1 MASNIYQMT
10 VNKITY
16 EISMGNDVEKY
27 RTIVNNYYRVKQITL
42 AERDS
47 LLELIDNAY
56 VVEEPEEPEEPEVPA
71 HAVPVFSSV
80 VHSVSPPKYSWL
92 FSEFSPLLIDICVY
106 FLKNSLV
113 FELTA

>member
-1 MASNIYQMT
+1 MASNIYKMT
-10 VNKITY
+10 LNKINY

-56 VVEEPEEPEEPEVPA
+56 VVEEPEQSEVTEELETIEEPKEPEVTE
-71 HAVPVFSSV
+71 V
-80 VHSVSPPKYSWL
+80 K
-92 FSEFSPLLIDICVY
+92 E
-106 FLKNSLV
+106 
-113 FELTA
+113 EE

>member
-1 MASNIYQMT
+1 MASNIYKMT
-10 VNKITY
+10 LNKINY

-56 VVEEPEEPEEPEVPA
+56 VVEEPEEPEVTEELEETEVA
-71 HAVPVFSSV
+71 
-80 VHSVSPPKYSWL
+80 
-92 FSEFSPLLIDICVY
+92 E
-106 FLKNSLV
+106 
-113 FELTA
+113 EE

>member
-10 VNKITY
+10 LNKINY

-56 VVEEPEEPEEPEVPA
+56 VVEEPEQSEVTKELETTEETEVA
-71 HAVPVFSSV
+71 
-80 VHSVSPPKYSWL
+80 
-92 FSEFSPLLIDICVY
+92 E
-106 FLKNSLV
+106 
-113 FELTA
+113 EE

>member
-10 VNKITY
+10 LNKINY

-56 VVEEPEEPEEPEVPA
+56 AVEEPEVTEELEGTEIV
-71 HAVPVFSSV
+71 
-80 VHSVSPPKYSWL
+80 
-92 FSEFSPLLIDICVY
+92 E
-106 FLKNSLV
+106 
-113 FELTA
+113 EE

>member
-10 VNKITY
+10 LNKINY

-47 LLELIDNAY
+47 LLELIDNAH
-56 VVEEPEEPEEPEVPA
+56 VVEEPEVTEELEGTEIV
-71 HAVPVFSSV
+71 
-80 VHSVSPPKYSWL
+80 
-92 FSEFSPLLIDICVY
+92 E
-106 FLKNSLV
+106 
-113 FELTA
+113 EE

>member
-1 MASNIYQMT
+1 MASNIYKMT
-10 VNKITY
+10 LNKIKY

-56 VVEEPEEPEEPEVPA
+56 VVEEPEQSEVTEELETT
-71 HAVPVFSSV
+71 
-80 VHSVSPPKYSWL
+80 
-92 FSEFSPLLIDICVY
+92 E
-106 FLKNSLV
+106 
-113 FELTA
+113 ET

>member
-10 VNKITY
+10 LNKINY

-56 VVEEPEEPEEPEVPA
+56 VAEEPEVT
-71 HAVPVFSSV
+71 
-80 VHSVSPPKYSWL
+80 
-92 FSEFSPLLIDICVY
+92 E
-106 FLKNSLV
+106 
-113 FELTA
+113 ELEGTEIVEEE

>member
-1 MASNIYQMT
+1 MASNIYKMT
-10 VNKITY
+10 LNKINY

-56 VVEEPEEPEEPEVPA
+56 VVEEPEQSEVTEVKEEE
-71 HAVPVFSSV
+71 
-80 VHSVSPPKYSWL
+80 
-92 FSEFSPLLIDICVY
+92 
-106 FLKNSLV
+106 
-113 FELTA
+113 

>member
-1 MASNIYQMT
+1 MASNIYKMT

-56 VVEEPEEPEEPEVPA
+56 VVEEPKEPEVT
-71 HAVPVFSSV
+71 
-80 VHSVSPPKYSWL
+80 
-92 FSEFSPLLIDICVY
+92 E
-106 FLKNSLV
+106 
-113 FELTA
+113 ELEGTEIVEEE

>member
-10 VNKITY
+10 LNKINY

-27 RTIVNNYYRVKQITL
+27 RKIVNNYYRVKQITL

-56 VVEEPEEPEEPEVPA
+56 VVEEPKEPEVT
-71 HAVPVFSSV
+71 
-80 VHSVSPPKYSWL
+80 
-92 FSEFSPLLIDICVY
+92 E
-106 FLKNSLV
+106 
-113 FELTA
+113 ELEGTEIVEEE